1 MDYLELLAEKNIL
14 NRYQIED
21 IREQSQGNEARVDEL
36 LLAEGVDDV
45 LLAQLKAQFYGIQYR
60 AVDFQNFPFSVFSYI
75 ALDAARHYQIAPV
88 AVEDDV
94 LVIGMLFPGDQQAQN
109 AIQFIANQKKVP
121 YRVCVVSHGD
131 FQMILDRYQGG
142 VQAPTSSVFAND
154 NDPVT
159 IGKDLQD
166 TPENINALS
175 SEVLRE
181 DSPAKKAIDMIV
193 ENALEGRA
201 SDIHIE
207 HTGDKVLV
215 RYRVDGILHPSLT
228 YKKDLHQS
236 LVARVKILA
245 KLKLDEHR
253 KPQDGRFYA
262 IVNNRKIDFRVSIL
276 PTFFGEKVVI
286 RVLDPDSGVKT
297 LAELGMSEE
306 HLASVRAALARPYG
320 MILLTGPTG
329 SGKST
334 TVYAML
340 SELDRE
346 KLNIV
351 SLEDPIEYNIEGI
364 SQSQV
369 EPKIGYDF
377 SNGLRSILRQDP
389 DVIMVGEIRDRK
401 TARLAIQAALTGHL
415 VISTLH
421 TNNAVGVVPRLIDM
435 GIDPYL
441 IAPTLI
447 LSVGQRLVRKIAPE
461 AKVEHPIDE
470 AMSRMIQKQFSDYPK
485 EFVQNVHIGNTLYD
499 AKETAQYKTGTFGRL
514 AVFEMMPITDTI
526 SRAILDTPTD
536 KALYDLARKEGM
548 LTMKEDAL
556 MKCSQG
562 LIPFTEV
569 NTL

>member
-1 MDYLELLAEKNIL
+1 MDYLELLAQKNIL

-21 IREQSQGNEARVDEL
+21 IREQAKGDEARADEIL
-36 LLAEGVDDV
+36 IEQGLDDAI
-45 LLAQLKAQFYGIQYR
+45 LAQAKAQFYGIPYR
-60 AVDFQNFPFSVFSYI
+60 AVDFQNFPFAVFSYI
-75 ALDAARHYQIAPV
+75 AADAARHYNIAPV
-88 AVEDDV
+88 AYENDV
-94 LVIGMLFPGDQQAQN
+94 LVVGMLFPGDLQAQN
-109 AIQFIANQKKVP
+109 AIQFIANQKKIA
-121 YRVCVVSHGD
+121 YSLCVISHAD
-131 FQMILDRYQGG
+131 FGLILDRYQGG
-142 VQAPTSSVFAND
+142 TIASTSTFSSDN
-154 NDPVT
+154 NDPVE
-159 IGKDLQD
+159 IGKEVISND
-166 TPENINALS
+166 ALS
-175 SEVLRE
+175 KDVLRE
-181 DSPAKKAIDMIV
+181 DSPATKAINMIV
-193 ENALEGRA
+193 QNALDGRA

-207 HTGDKVLV
+207 HAGDHVQV
-215 RYRVDGILHPSLT
+215 RYRVDGVLHPSLT
-228 YKKDLHQS
+228 YKKDLHVA

-262 IVNNRKIDFRVSIL
+262 LVNNRKIDFRVSII

-286 RVLDPDSGVKT
+286 RVLDPDSGIKT
-297 LAELGMSEE
+297 LEQLGMSAE
-306 HLASVRAALARPYG
+306 HLKTVRAAIARPYG

-351 SLEDPIEYNIEGI
+351 SLEDPIEYNMAGI

-421 TNNAVGVVPRLIDM
+421 TNNAMGVVPRLIDM

-447 LSVGQRLVRKIAPE
+447 LSVGQRLVRKIAPS
-461 AKVEHPIDE
+461 AGKEHPVDE
-470 AMSRMIQKQFSDYPK
+470 ALTKMIQSEFADYPADK
-485 EFVQNVHIGNTLYD
+485 LAQVPLKQSVFE
-499 AKETAQYKTGTFGRL
+499 AEETAQYKTGTFGRL
-514 AVFEMMPITDTI
+514 AVFEMMPITKELQHV
-526 SRAILDTPTD
+526 ILNDANE
-536 KALYDLARKEGM
+536 KSIYDLARKDGM

-556 MKCSQG
+556 VKCMNG
-562 LIPFTEV
+562 LVPLTEV
-569 NTL
+569 NAL

>member
-14 NRYQIED
+14 NRYQVED
-21 IREQSQGNEARVDEL
+21 VRDQARGDEARLDDIL
-36 LLAEGVDDV
+36 LSQGVDDV
-45 LLAQLKAQFYGIQYR
+45 LLAQIKAESYGIPYQ
-60 AVDFQNFPFSVFSYI
+60 AVDFQNFPFAVFSFI
-75 ALDAARHYQIAPV
+75 ALDAARHYRIAPV
-88 AVEDDV
+88 AFDDGV
-94 LVIGMLFPGDQQAQN
+94 LTIGMLFPADLQAQN
-109 AIQFIANQKKVP
+109 AIQFIVNQKKVA
-121 YRVCVVSHGD
+121 YRVCVVSHAD

-142 VQAPTSSVFAND
+142 VQTSTSSFASD

-159 IGKDLQD
+159 ITKDQKD
-166 TPENINALS
+166 TPENISALS
-175 SEVLRE
+175 NEVLKE
-181 DSPAKKAIDMIV
+181 DSPAKKAIDMIIQ
-193 ENALEGRA
+193 NALDGRA

-207 HTGDKVLV
+207 HTGEKVMV
-215 RYRVDGILHPSLT
+215 RYRVDGVLHPSLT

-236 LVARVKILA
+236 LIARVKILA

-286 RVLDPDSGVKT
+286 RVLDPDGGVKT
-297 LAELGMSEE
+297 LEELGMSAE
-306 HLASVRAALARPYG
+306 HLEMVRAAIARPYG

-421 TNNAVGVVPRLIDM
+421 TNNAAGVVPRLIDM

-447 LSVGQRLVRKIAPE
+447 LSVAQRLVRKIAPD
-461 AKVEHPIDE
+461 AGVEKPVDE
-470 AMSRMIQKQFSDYPK
+470 ALSRMIQDDFADYPQSMLEK
-485 EFVQNVHIGNTLYD
+485 VPLKRSVFE

-514 AVFEMMPITDTI
+514 AVFEMIPITDQI
-526 SRAILDTPTD
+526 QRLILDTPNE
-536 KALYDLARKEGM
+536 KVLYDAARKNGM

-556 MKCSQG
+556 IKSMNGQV
-562 LIPFTEV
+562 PFTEV